1 MDKNKIS
8 ITEITEQL
16 MSLKESGVVGIKQS
30 FEDEGVILEDVL
42 KIKRLCDKLDLK
54 LNVKIGG
61 CEAISDINNC
71 LSLEASGIVAPMIE
85 SEFALEKFVESIISN
100 TNDQDRSSIDFF
112 INIESKSAIQN
123 LDKILSSPSSKLLK
137 GIVVGRSDLTKS
149 FGYGKQDV
157 NSKEI
162 CEIVKNTFKEAK
174 SFKFTTIMGGNIGHS
189 STTFI
194 EELVAVIAGADR
206 RAYSYDAPRKDGSWR
221 NFMLDELKGKVD
233 LERIYFTGLLDY
245 EDYRKLLWR
254 SDLHCY
260 FTRPYVTSW
269 SLFEAAGCGAKIVCN
284 RGEATCGI
292 GEEGTINWVNL
303 DKIEEMARAMSMLIK
318 EGTSRAELKKDFNL
332 DNALKKW
339 ERLLNKTLKER
350 F

>member
-1 MDKNKIS
+1 MWQRNKWLWDYTSCNFSIVNNMEKNEIT
-8 ITEITEQL
+8 ITEITNQL
-16 MSLKESGVVGIKQS
+16 MSLKDSGVVGIKQS

-61 CEAISDINNC
+61 CEAVTDINNC
-71 LSLEASGIVAPMIE
+71 LSLETSGIVAPMVE

-100 TNDQDRSSIDFF
+100 TNDQDRSLIDFF

-174 SFKFTTIMGGNIGHS
+174 SFNFTTIMGGNIGHS
-189 STTFI
+189 STSFI
-194 EELVAVIAGADR
+194 EELV
-206 RAYSYDAPRKDGSWR
+206 
-221 NFMLDELKGKVD
+221 VD
-233 LERIYFTGLLDY
+233 NL
-245 EDYRKLLWR
+245 
-254 SDLHCY
+254 
-260 FTRPYVTSW
+260 
-269 SLFEAAGCGAKIVCN
+269 
-284 RGEATCGI
+284 
-292 GEEGTINWVNL
+292 L
-303 DKIEEMARAMSMLIK
+303 DKIETRNVIVDLSK
-318 EGTSRAELKKDFNL
+318 SGTKDLDDLLK
-332 DNALKKW
+332 NALLFESQWMQYKAQFYNDIGESYIK
-339 ERLLNKTLKER
+339 RSKVILDR
-350 F
+350 ISIR